1 MYYLASFKIS
11 LIFNGRSP
19 MVSNEEKELLAERLV
34 TGNLYKLKQLCVAIQ
49 PEELAEYINSSKEID
64 FKKIFQVIEAE
75 KAIKT
80 FENLDFD
87 IQMDL
92 LRSFSVE
99 QLSSTLNQISPDD
112 RTALFE
118 KLPDETLKK
127 YLSLLSPEERK
138 TANQLLQYPEDSIG
152 RLMTP
157 DYIAVREEWTVQQ
170 VLDYI
175 RTHGKFKET
184 LNFIYVTD
192 AEGFLIDDIR
202 LNQLL
207 LAPLDKKIN
216 ELSDKQ
222 FIALDARADQETA
235 IDLFKQSNREALPVT
250 DFNGLLLGIITI
262 DDVLDV
268 MEEED
273 TEDIQ
278 KFGGTEALEEPY
290 LKVSLKNMI
299 SARAGWLIVL
309 FLGEMLTASAMGYF
323 TDELNK
329 AVILALFVPLIISS
343 GGNSGSQA
351 ATLIIRAMALG
362 EVTLQDW
369 WKVMRREFLS
379 GLVLGTILGLIGFLR
394 IALWTLFSDLY
405 GPHWL
410 LIAIVVGI
418 TLIGVVLFGTLSGS
432 LLPLLLKKIGA
443 DPAVSSAPFIAT
455 LVDVTGLVL
464 YFTLAYFVLAGTLL

>member
-1 MYYLASFKIS
+1 
-11 LIFNGRSP
+11 

-34 TGNLYKLKQLCVAIQ
+34 TGNLYKLKQLCLAIQ

-157 DYIAVREEWTVQQ
+157 DYIAVRGEWTVQQ

-299 SARAGWLIVL
+299 SARAGWLIIL

-410 LIAIVVGI
+410 LIAIVVGV